1 MDAKLAEMYGTN
13 QVDETDAETLAT
25 AAFAE
30 KMASAEENADANIDG
45 MSDEEAESLAQSL
58 ISDDDETAS
67 TEEPS
72 EAASEEA
79 EEEEEEKVASA
90 EEVLK
95 EKIAEA
101 DYLGRVMAHAFV
113 QERRK
118 IASAEADKVKAAAK
132 KDDGKVMG
140 HLKQKKANAETE
152 DKVSALDQL
161 AMARAQEILK
171 ASGIEPEQEKQSSID
186 EEKAAQLAAKVDAR
200 AFELLKEQGYE
211 IVEQEQK

>member
-13 QVDETDAETLAT
+13 QADETDAETLAT

-30 KMASAEENADANIDG
+30 KMAAAEEDADTNIDG

-58 ISDDDETAS
+58 LSEDEQTETA
-67 TEEPS
+67 EEPS
-72 EAASEEA
+72 EAATEET
-79 EEEEEEKVASA
+79 EEEEEKVASA

-113 QERRK
+113 HERRK

-171 ASGIEPEQEKQSSID
+171 ASGIEQEQEKKSSID

-200 AFELLKEQGYE
+200 AYELLKEQGYE